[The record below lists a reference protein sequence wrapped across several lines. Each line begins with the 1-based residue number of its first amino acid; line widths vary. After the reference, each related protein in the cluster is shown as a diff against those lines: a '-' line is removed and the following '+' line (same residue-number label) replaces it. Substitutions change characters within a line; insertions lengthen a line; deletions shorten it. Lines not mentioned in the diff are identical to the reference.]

1 MDTAIQRRTSSKEG
15 LDTYKDK
22 DNDKKTTTA
31 TTTNTTKNEVTKA
44 DLNLRT
50 TEEERKKDILSGTNI
65 SAGLGEV
72 FSKTT
77 FLVLLLFVVVYYI
90 AYVMIHRMKLDGG
103 GEGGMPN
110 TQNAISRTVDF
121 VVIAIVL
128 LLCVYYFANIQS
140 DKATE
145 VSSSNNDAVRA
156 VLVWTRDFF
165 ENPANLVS
173 LPLSI
178 IVFYSVVYLCQIPM
192 GAGAKPYTIAFI
204 ENKFWILLGLLVIFL
219 IFKYGL
225 GFSINAYMM
234 NHLIYWWD
242 HARKGDL
249 FDKKEDDTNDKKTVA
264 KTSVV
269 TSPPVVDE
277 VFNVSKNVYT
287 YDDSHA
293 VCSAMGAR
301 LATYDE
307 VEKSYQDG
315 GEWCNYGWSENQ
327 MILFP
332 TQKKTWD
339 KLQKVDGHHNDCGRP
354 GINGGYIENPNARF
368 GVNCFGKKPV
378 ATADDLTRLNA
389 VSADAEFDSLTRD
402 PIDEAKIKYWK
413 DHSDTF
419 LQVNSFNRSKWS
431 EANGPVSN
439 GSNASNG
446 TTTTVVASN
455 SST

>member
-1 MDTAIQRRTSSKEG
+1 MDTPVSHASTKEGPPLVPKEG
-15 LDTYKDK
+15 LD
-22 DNDKKTTTA
+22 NDDRKTKTA
-31 TTTNTTKNEVTKA
+31 TNGEVSKK

-50 TEEERKKDILSGTNI
+50 SEEERKKDIFSGTNI
-65 SAGLGEV
+65 SAGFNEV

-90 AYVMIHRMKLDGG
+90 AYVMIHRMKLDGEAG

-121 VVIAIVL
+121 VVVAIVL
-128 LLCVYYFANIQS
+128 LLCVYYFANIKS
-140 DKATE
+140 A
-145 VSSSNNDAVRA
+145 VSSNNDVVRA

-178 IVFYSVVYLCQIPM
+178 VVFYSIVYLCQIPM
-192 GAGAKPYTIAFI
+192 ADGKKPYTIAFL
-204 ENKFWILLGLLVIFL
+204 ENKFWILLGLLVVFL
-219 IFKYGL
+219 VFKYGL
-225 GFSINAYMM
+225 GFSVNAYIM

-249 FDKKEDDTNDKKTVA
+249 FDKDKDKDTDKAKEKDKAKDKDTTKA
-264 KTSVV
+264 KDTK
-269 TSPPVVDE
+269 E

-287 YDDSHA
+287 YDEGRS
-293 VCSAMGAR
+293 VCQALGAR

-307 VEKSYQDG
+307 VESSHKDG
-315 GEWCNYGWSENQ
+315 GEWCNYGWSEGQ

-332 TQKKTWD
+332 TQKATWER
-339 KLQKVDGHHNDCGRP
+339 LQKVDGHHNDCGRP

-368 GVNCFGKKPV
+368 GVNCFGKKPA
-378 ATADDLTRLNA
+378 ATADDLSRLKA
-389 VSADAEFDSLTRD
+389 VSADAEFESLTRD
-402 PIDEAKIKYWK
+402 PIEDAKIKYWK

-431 EANGPVSN
+431 E
-439 GSNASNG
+439 G
-446 TTTTVVASN
+446 TDTN
-455 SST
+455 KK

>member
-1 MDTAIQRRTSSKEG
+1 MNTAIPSVVQRRTSSKEG
-15 LDTYKDK
+15 LDTDK
-22 DNDKKTTTA
+22 D
-31 TTTNTTKNEVTKA
+31 TNTTKNEVTKA

-50 TEEERKKDILSGTNI
+50 TDAERKKDILSGTNI
-65 SAGLGEV
+65 SAGFGEV

-77 FLVLLLFVVVYYI
+77 LLVLLLFVVVYYI

-140 DKATE
+140 A
-145 VSSSNNDAVRA
+145 VSSNNDAVRA

-249 FDKKEDDTNDKKTVA
+249 FDKKEDDTKDKKTVA
-264 KTSVV
+264 NTVDASNHAVV
-269 TSPPVVDE
+269 VNE

-378 ATADDLTRLNA
+378 ATADDLTRLKA
-389 VSADAEFDSLTRD
+389 VSVDAEFDSLTRD

-431 EANGPVSN
+431 EANGSGSNGSN
-439 GSNASNG
+439 GSNASNVSNASSAN
-446 TTTTVVASN
+446 TTK
-455 SST
+455 ST

>member
-1 MDTAIQRRTSSKEG
+1 MNTNIHRRASTSTSTSKEG
-15 LDTYKDK
+15 LD
-22 DNDKKTTTA
+22 NDTTKTTTA
-31 TTTNTTKNEVTKA
+31 TTAVEVTKK

-50 TEEERKKDILSGTNI
+50 SDEERKKDVWSGTNI
-65 SAGLGEV
+65 SAGFNEV

-77 FLVLLLFVVVYYI
+77 FVVLLLFVVVYYV
-90 AYVMIHRMKLDGG
+90 AYVIIHRMKLDGDM
-103 GEGGMPN
+103 GEGGGTN

-121 VVIAIVL
+121 VIVSIVL

-140 DKATE
+140 A

-165 ENPANLVS
+165 DNPANLVS

-178 IVFYSVVYLCQIPM
+178 IVFYSIVYLCQIPM
-192 GAGAKPYTIAFI
+192 AEGTKPYTIAFI
-204 ENKFWILLGLLVIFL
+204 EGKFWVLLGILVVLL

-225 GFSINAYMM
+225 GFSINAYIM

-249 FDKKEDDTNDKKTVA
+249 FDKDKDKTKDASGNVIKKQDKA
-264 KTSVV
+264 KG
-269 TSPPVVDE
+269 VDASGNAGNAGNE

-287 YDDSHA
+287 YDDSHG
-293 VCSAMGAR
+293 VCSALGAR

-307 VEKSYQDG
+307 VESSHKDG
-315 GEWCNYGWSENQ
+315 GEWCNYGWSEGQ

-368 GVNCFGKKPV
+368 GVNCFGKKPA
-378 ATADDLTRLNA
+378 ATTDDLTRLKA
-389 VSADAEFDSLTRD
+389 VSADAEFESLTRD

-413 DHSDTF
+413 DHSNTF

-431 EANGPVSN
+431 ETN
-439 GSNASNG
+439 GSTATASK
-446 TTTTVVASN
+446 TT
-455 SST
+455 

>member
-1 MDTAIQRRTSSKEG
+1 MDTAIQRRTSTKEG
-15 LDTYKDK
+15 LDTDKDK
-22 DNDKKTTTA
+22 DNNKKT
-31 TTTNTTKNEVTKA
+31 TTTNTTKNEVTKK

-65 SAGLGEV
+65 SAGFNEV

-110 TQNAISRTVDF
+110 TQSAISRTVDF
-121 VVIAIVL
+121 VVISIVL

-140 DKATE
+140 A
-145 VSSSNNDAVRA
+145 VSSNNDAVRA

-165 ENPANLVS
+165 DNPANLVS

-178 IVFYSVVYLCQIPM
+178 VVFYSVVYLCQIPM
-192 GAGAKPYTIAFI
+192 GAGTKPYTIAFI

-249 FDKKEDDTNDKKTVA
+249 FDKKEDDTKDKKTVA
-264 KTSVV
+264 NTVDASNHAVV
-269 TSPPVVDE
+269 VNE

-354 GINGGYIENPNARF
+354 GINGGYIENPNVRF

-378 ATADDLTRLNA
+378 ATADDLTRLKA

-431 EANGPVSN
+431 ETNG
-439 GSNASNG
+439 
-446 TTTTVVASN
+446 VAS
-455 SST
+455 STTKST

>member
-1 MDTAIQRRTSSKEG
+1 MNTATSSVVQRRTSTKEG
-15 LDTYKDK
+15 LDTDKDK
-22 DNDKKTTTA
+22 DKKTTTE
-31 TTTNTTKNEVTKA
+31 TTSKNEVTKK

-65 SAGLGEV
+65 SSGINEV

-77 FLVLLLFVVVYYI
+77 FLVLFLFVVVYYI
-90 AYVMIHRMKLDGG
+90 AYVMIHRMKLDGESG
-103 GEGGMPN
+103 GDGGMPN

-121 VVIAIVL
+121 VVVAIVL
-128 LLCVYYFANIQS
+128 LLCMYYFANIQS
-140 DKATE
+140 A
-145 VSSSNNDAVRA
+145 VSSNNDAVRA

-178 IVFYSVVYLCQIPM
+178 IVFYSIVYLCQIPM
-192 GAGAKPYTIAFI
+192 AAGAKPYTIAFI
-204 ENKFWILLGLLVIFL
+204 ENKFWILLGLLVVFL

-249 FDKKEDDTNDKKTVA
+249 FDKKEDDANDTKDKKTVA
-264 KTSVV
+264 NTVDASNHAVV
-269 TSPPVVDE
+269 VNE

-287 YDDSHA
+287 YDDGRA
-293 VCSAMGAR
+293 VCSALGAR

-307 VEKSYQDG
+307 VESSHKDG
-315 GEWCNYGWSENQ
+315 GEWCNYGWSEGQ

-332 TQKKTWD
+332 TQKKTWEQ
-339 KLQKVDGHHNDCGRP
+339 LQKVDGHHNDCGRP

-368 GVNCFGKKPV
+368 GVNCFGKKPA
-378 ATADDLTRLNA
+378 ATADDLTRLKA
-389 VSADAEFDSLTRD
+389 VSADASFESLTRD

-431 EANGPVSN
+431 ETNGPVSN
-439 GSNASNG
+439 
-446 TTTTVVASN
+446 VVTK
-455 SST
+455 ST

>member
-1 MDTAIQRRTSSKEG
+1 MNTAIPSVVQRRTSSKEG
-15 LDTYKDK
+15 LDTDK
-22 DNDKKTTTA
+22 D
-31 TTTNTTKNEVTKA
+31 TNTTKNEVTKA

-65 SAGLGEV
+65 SAGFGEV

-77 FLVLLLFVVVYYI
+77 LLVLLLFVVVYYI

-140 DKATE
+140 A
-145 VSSSNNDAVRA
+145 VSSNNDAVRA

-178 IVFYSVVYLCQIPM
+178 IVFYSIVYLCQIPM
-192 GAGAKPYTIAFI
+192 AAGAKPYTIAFI

-249 FDKKEDDTNDKKTVA
+249 FDKKDDDTKDKKTVA

-378 ATADDLTRLNA
+378 ATADDLTRLKA
-389 VSADAEFDSLTRD
+389 VSVDAEFDSLTRD

-431 EANGPVSN
+431 ETNGSASN
-439 GSNASNG
+439 GSNGSN
-446 TTTTVVASN
+446 VASVAL
-455 SST
+455 SASATKST